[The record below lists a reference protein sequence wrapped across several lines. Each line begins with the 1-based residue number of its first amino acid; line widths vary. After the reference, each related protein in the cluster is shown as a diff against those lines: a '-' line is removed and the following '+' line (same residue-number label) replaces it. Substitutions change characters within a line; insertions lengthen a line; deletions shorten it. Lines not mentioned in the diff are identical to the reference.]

1 MQKLIKT
8 KIVFLLIA
16 IPTLF
21 TLALT
26 ATAAAQD
33 DEGARDAA
41 ANGYA
46 RKLGDRD
53 AVVRQRAAEEL
64 ARLAAVNERKL
75 AEGYRLQEKNARVK
89 LALDWALYRMGKNEA
104 LFNVVNELGS
114 SRWAQASD
122 YLLQIEGPQ
131 PLYLFLNSVTG
142 KTKVMLLGI
151 LGRVGT
157 QETAERLQQFAAS
170 SDKEI
175 AQAARTAIERIAARR
190 AQDAEETQTRPRQS
204 NNKTSESQ

>member
-8 KIVFLLIA
+8 KVALLLIA
-16 IPTLF
+16 VLTL
-21 TLALT
+21 TLA

-33 DEGARDAA
+33 DEGARSAA
-41 ANGYA
+41 ANEYA

-53 AVVRQRAAEEL
+53 AAVRQRAAEEL
-64 ARLAAVNERKL
+64 ARLAAANERKL
-75 AEGYRLQEKNARVK
+75 ADGYRLQEKNARVK

-157 QETAERLQQFAAS
+157 QETAERLQPFAS
-170 SDKEI
+170 SQDKEI